1 LEKGFPE
8 EVIGGCLRL
17 LCSGCGF
24 AVRAGPAQRVDAA
37 GDDAGTCCMVR
48 AAAKRGFLSPEL
60 GLTLFILCSR
70 LGSANTCLK
79 TNCRGEEEIQTPF
92 GFGVYLLTSS
102 NLPKK
107 PSVGFFTSLSAR
119 IGFQME
125 FASCAGG
132 CVCSGVGLRS

>member
-1 LEKGFPE
+1 MEQGFPK
-8 EVIGGCLRL
+8 EVTGGCLRL
-17 LCSGCGF
+17 LYSCCGF
-24 AVRAGPAQRVDAA
+24 AVRAGPAQCVDAA
-37 GDDAGTCCMVR
+37 GEDAGRRCVVR
-48 AAAKRGFLSPEL
+48 AAKRGFLSPEF

-79 TNCRGEEEIQTPF
+79 TNCRGEKEIQTPF

-119 IGFQME
+119 IGFQTE
-125 FASCAGG
+125 FASCAAG
-132 CVCSGVGLRS
+132 CFCSGVGWRS